1 MDSAGDI
8 YSHVR
13 RGIKEL
19 PTTKAF
25 DKLVGIGST
34 LRLQVGVLLLLQG
47 WGEGWGS
54 KGACSISPAAAGPKL

>member
-1 MDSAGDI
+1 MDSGADI

-34 LRLQVGVLLLLQG
+34 LRLQVG
-47 WGEGWGS
+47 
-54 KGACSISPAAAGPKL
+54 CH